1 MPFVYVY
8 SPSDFVGGLPDEQGA
23 AAAGS
28 GTFNLTLAPGAS
40 PTLVEID
47 DDDAVLDE
55 VDYGQTLAGGVNIDG
70 TSYGAGTT
78 VHSAYDLINSSS
90 GHKVTSLHFGG
101 TGYEQGAVHGLV
113 STEPLVAGQTYR
125 FNRERTSHQKSNDY
139 DDFVAC
145 FVPGNHVRSLK
156 GDVPV
161 ESLEPGDQVATLD
174 GRAQTVRLVLNRQ
187 LTAEDLLANPNLRPV
202 RITAGAMGHG
212 LPRRDLLVSPQHRML
227 VNGPACLRVLGEE
240 EALISARKLTELP
253 GVYVDMELAEVCYV
267 HLVFDEH
274 QIVFAEGAPS
284 ESFFFG
290 AQAIDG
296 LENEARVEL
305 MELFPGLNAPHFE
318 FASARLL
325 PEGRAQSD
333 FVKRLRKNAQ
343 APLTFLQEEI

>member
-78 VHSAYDLINSSS
+78 VHSAYDLINTSS

-113 STEPLVAGQTYR
+113 STEPLVAGQTYT
-125 FNRERTSHQKSNDY
+125 FNYERTSHQKANDY

-145 FVPGNHVRSLK
+145 FVAGNRVRTVKGELTVECLK
-156 GDVPV
+156 
-161 ESLEPGDQVATLD
+161 PGDQVATLD
-174 GRAQTVRLVLNRQ
+174 GRIQTVRLVLKRQ
-187 LTAEDLLANPNLRPV
+187 LMATDLITNANLRPV
-202 RITAGAMGHG
+202 RITAGAMGQG
-212 LPRRDLLVSPQHRML
+212 LPHRDLLVSPQHRML
-227 VNGPACLRVLGEE
+227 VSGPTCLRVFGEE
-240 EALISARKLTELP
+240 EALVSARKLTELP
-253 GVYVDMELAEVCYV
+253 GVYVDMEMAEVCYV

-284 ESFFFG
+284 ESFYFG
-290 AQAIDG
+290 EQAIGG
-296 LENEARVEL
+296 LEDETWAEL
-305 MELFPGLNAPHFE
+305 LQLFPNLDAPDYEFE
-318 FASARLL
+318 SARLL
-325 PEGRAQSD
+325 PKGKEQAS
-333 FVKRLRKNAQ
+333 FVKRLRKNSQ
-343 APLTFLQEEI
+343 PPLTVLEE